1 METGTCSRQTL
12 QLQIHI
18 RNISHRNLSLL
29 ILMLDNQ
36 RRYHT
41 LRRRLMY
48 ESFWSFM
55 ICVSAD
61 ETDDGLN
68 SKTEEG
74 QWRQL
79 ARTLDWKNRPQRFG
93 REDEGT

>member
-1 METGTCSRQTL
+1 
-12 QLQIHI
+12 
-18 RNISHRNLSLL
+18 
-29 ILMLDNQ
+29 MLDNQ

-48 ESFWSFM
+48 ERFWSFM

-68 SKTEEG
+68 SKTEDG

-79 ARTLDWKNRPQRFG
+79 ARLSG
-93 REDEGT
+93 RKIVRSGMEEQMEKLKRAGLNG